1 MGRFLLS
8 RMKINNFDIVSI
20 LKVRFV
26 SMFSGLKRVEMAQKV
41 RIEFNKLPIKRNLSP
56 NPILMY
62 NGGGLGSQSAI
73 GIFTIFH
80 ISAVHQLW
88 IWTK

>member
-1 MGRFLLS
+1 
-8 RMKINNFDIVSI
+8 MKKYYVDKTTNKFYFPRKNNFI
-20 LKVRFV
+20 
-26 SMFSGLKRVEMAQKV
+26 Q
-41 RIEFNKLPIKRNLSP
+41 LSP

-62 NGGGLGSQSAI
+62 NGGEWGSQSAI